1 MKDEEIMY
9 DGVMRIIERIQKE
22 ESLENGKTSV
32 LQTILDTD
40 GLDQKEKISG
50 VIGKNDSYKL

>member
-22 ESLENGKTSV
+22 ERENGKTSV